1 MDNRGSKEKLTK
13 IITEKPEL
21 LQNLNISPHK
31 LFLFVEHL
39 ENNNVV
45 VREKS
50 EWVKEGP
57 YTSIGGEY
65 KKALLCPQC
74 DSFFVS
80 DGDKPWQLHN
90 FCPNCGVDMRKGK
103 NDD

>member
-1 MDNRGSKEKLTK
+1 MDNYRSKEKLTK

-21 LQNLNISPHK
+21 LQNLNISPRK

-50 EWVKEGP
+50 EWKLNRNGSA
-57 YTSIGGEY
+57 TC
-65 KKALLCPQC
+65 KKCRRTTKDAW
-74 DSFFVS
+74 DF
-80 DGDKPWQLHN
+80 DRWMN
-90 FCPNCGVDMRKGK
+90 FCPSCGADMRGA
-103 NDD
+103 